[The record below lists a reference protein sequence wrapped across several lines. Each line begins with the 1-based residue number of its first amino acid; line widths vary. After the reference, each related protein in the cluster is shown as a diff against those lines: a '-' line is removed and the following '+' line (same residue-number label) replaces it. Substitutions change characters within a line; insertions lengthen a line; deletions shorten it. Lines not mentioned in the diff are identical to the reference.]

1 MATTLRTL
9 ACAGAMLVLL
19 MAAASAQAVNVS
31 PNGMGFSPF
40 KEPDKKP
47 MTQDEIDRQ
56 KRLDDAYKSAT
67 NKIPDQ
73 QSSDPWATVRPSG
86 SAPAAKKKQPQ

>member
-9 ACAGAMLVLL
+9 AFAGAVLVLL
-19 MAAASAQAVNVS
+19 TAAASAQGVS
-31 PNGMGFSPF
+31 MGSNGMSFSPF
-40 KEPDKKP
+40 KEPDKAP
-47 MTQDEIDRQ
+47 MTQDEVDRQ

-73 QSSDPWATVRPSG
+73 HANDPWAVVRPS
-86 SAPAAKKKQPQ
+86 SPAPAAKKKQQ

>member
-19 MAAASAQAVNVS
+19 TAAASAQAVSVS

-47 MTQDEIDRQ
+47 MTQDEIDKE

-86 SAPAAKKKQPQ
+86 SAAKKKQPQ